1 MNQIIDNLNDAQ
13 KQAVMY
19 NEGPSLIIAGA
30 GSGKT
35 RVLTSKVAWLLKEQ
49 GLNPWNIMALTFTNK
64 AAREMKE
71 RVATMVDASSASRL
85 WMGTFHSIFL
95 RILRMES
102 AAIGFP
108 ADFSVYDT
116 TDTKN
121 LLKNIVKEMQLDD
134 KVYKPNSLYS
144 HISNAKNSL
153 ISPQEYLENADIQQ
167 RDQQARM
174 PRLAQVYAQYTGRC
188 RKANAMDFDDILY
201 YTHTLFSKHPDI
213 LAQWQ
218 ERFKFILVDEYQ
230 DTNFAQ
236 YLIVKMLAEKHHRVC
251 VVGDDSQ
258 SIYSFRGANI
268 DNILHFQGSYPEC
281 RLFKL
286 ERNYRSTQTIVN
298 AANSLISKNQ
308 NRIRKQVFSQ
318 REKGSL
324 IKIVSAFSDVEEA
337 YMTATHIL
345 ELRLREHDPWN
356 EFAVLYRT
364 NAQSRVLEE
373 AMRKRNIPYRVYGGM
388 SFYQRKEIKD
398 IIAYLRLLVNPSDE
412 EAFKRVLNYPAR
424 GIGDTTLQKL
434 LQTAAL
440 QQISLWEVLQ
450 DPMKYQLPVNGG
462 TLNKLMAFRQ
472 FIESLQTRM
481 QQCDVYELTQ
491 ALLLES
497 GIQQETAKDVTPEG
511 IMHKENLESLLGGMH
526 DFVENR
532 REEGSDTASVT
543 DYLSEVSLLTD
554 QDEND
559 SEDKVTLM
567 TVHASKGLEF
577 NNVLVT
583 GMEENLFPSS
593 RINESEREL
602 EEERRLLYVAITRAR
617 NHCLLSY
624 AKSRF
629 RNGTTDY
636 PRPSRFLYEL
646 DRSYL
651 EITAQNGYSQDSGN
665 RPTAFSGLRESR
677 ESYITER
684 SSDTSRNGYFRKP
697 GAPAPVRKPLEQATD
712 PQQAGTTSYQPAAT
726 HKWRKLDSHRPTADK
741 APIPAEVSDRQG
753 VASVQS
759 SKGTFRVGRQVQH
772 DRFGIGTVTKIEGQ
786 GDNCKIGVEF
796 QHTGYKLLVLK
807 FASMIPLN

>member
-1 MNQIIDNLNDAQ
+1 MDKIIDNLNDMQ
-13 KQAVMY
+13 RQAVMY
-19 NEGPSLIIAGA
+19 TDGPSLIIAGA

-35 RVLTSKVAWLLKEQ
+35 RVLTSKVAWLLRQ
-49 GLNPWNIMALTFTNK
+49 GLAPWNIMALTFTNK

-71 RVATMVDASSASRL
+71 RVAAMVDAQSAGRL

-121 LLKNIVKEMQLDD
+121 LLKTIVKEMQLDE

-153 ISPQEYLENADIQQ
+153 ISPQDYAENADIQQ

-174 PRLAQVYAQYTGRC
+174 PRLTQIYAQYVGRC
-188 RKANAMDFDDILY
+188 RKAGAMDFDDILY
-201 YTHTLFSKHPDI
+201 HTYELFRHHPDI

-218 ERFKFILVDEYQ
+218 ERFQFILVDEYQ
-230 DTNFAQ
+230 DTNYAQ
-236 YLIVKMLAEKHHRVC
+236 YLIVKMLAEHHHRVC

-281 RLFKL
+281 KLFKL

-298 AANSLISKNQ
+298 AANSLIAKNQ
-308 NRIRKQVFSQ
+308 NRIRKQVFSE

-337 YMTATHIL
+337 YMAASHIL

-412 EAFKRVLNYPAR
+412 EAFKRVINYPAR

-434 LQTAAL
+434 QMVAAL
-440 QQISLWEVLQ
+440 QQISLWEVLE

-462 TLNKLMAFRQ
+462 TLAKLGAFKQ
-472 FIESLQTRM
+472 FIDHLKEKM

-491 ALLLES
+491 TLLLES
-497 GIQQETAKDVTPEG
+497 GIQQEAAKDVTPEG

-532 REEGSDTASVT
+532 REEGNETASVT
-543 DYLSEVSLLTD
+543 DFLSEVSLLTD
-554 QDEND
+554 QDETD
-559 SEDKVTLM
+559 SDDKVTLM
-567 TVHASKGLEF
+567 TIHASKGLEF
-577 NNVLVT
+577 NNILVT
-583 GMEENLFPSS
+583 GMEENIFPSA
-593 RINESEREL
+593 RLNESEREL

-629 RNGTTDY
+629 RNGSTEY
-636 PRPSRFLYEL
+636 SRPSRFLYEL

-651 EITAQNGYSQDSGN
+651 DVTAQSAYTPTRS
-665 RPTAFSGLRESR
+665 RPAATSIFGQRES
-677 ESYITER
+677 
-684 SSDTSRNGYFRKP
+684 SDYGSNNGYFRKTT
-697 GAPAPVRKPLEQATD
+697 APTPVRKPFERSAD
-712 PQQAGTTSYQPAAT
+712 YPSRPAATPSQSAST
-726 HKWRKLDSHRPTADK
+726 HKWRKLTPSGPTADK
-741 APIPAEVSDRQG
+741 APISAQVSQDRG
-753 VASVQS
+753 VVSVES
-759 SKGTFRVGRQVQH
+759 SKGNFRVGQHVQH
-772 DRFGIGTVTKIEGQ
+772 DRFGVGTITRIEGQ

-807 FASMIPLN
+807 FATMSPLD

>member
-1 MNQIIDNLNDAQ
+1 MDKIIESLNDMQ
-13 KQAVMY
+13 KEAVMY
-19 NEGPSLIIAGA
+19 TDGPSLIIAGA

-35 RVLTSKVAWLLKEQ
+35 RVLTSKVAWLLRQ
-49 GLNPWNIMALTFTNK
+49 GLLPWNIMALTFTNK

-71 RVATMVDASSASRL
+71 RVAAMVDAQSAARL

-102 AAIGFP
+102 ASIGFP

-121 LLKNIVKEMQLDD
+121 LLKTIVKEMQLDE

-153 ISPQEYLENADIQQ
+153 ISPQDYAENADIQQ

-174 PRLAQVYAQYTGRC
+174 PRLTQIYAQYVGRC
-188 RKANAMDFDDILY
+188 RKAGAMDFDDILY
-201 YTHTLFSKHPDI
+201 HTYELFRHHPDI

-230 DTNFAQ
+230 DTNYAQ
-236 YLIVKMLAEKHHRVC
+236 YLIVKMLAEHHHRVC

-281 RLFKL
+281 KLFKL

-298 AANSLISKNQ
+298 AANSLIAKNQ
-308 NRIRKQVFSQ
+308 NRIRKQVFSE

-412 EAFKRVLNYPAR
+412 EAFKRVINYPAR

-434 LQTAAL
+434 QQVAAL
-440 QQISLWEVLQ
+440 QQISLWEVLE
-450 DPMKYQLPVNGG
+450 DPMKYQVPVNGG
-462 TLNKLMAFRQ
+462 TLGKLNAFKQ
-472 FIESLQTRM
+472 FIDHLKEKM

-491 ALLLES
+491 TLLLES
-497 GIQQETAKDVTPEG
+497 GIQQEAAKDVTPEG

-532 REEGSDTASVT
+532 REEGSETASVT
-543 DYLSEVSLLTD
+543 DFLSEVSLLTD

-559 SEDKVTLM
+559 SDDKVTLM

-583 GMEENLFPSS
+583 GMEENIFPSA
-593 RINESEREL
+593 RLNESEREL

-629 RNGTTDY
+629 RNGSTEY
-636 PRPSRFLYEL
+636 SRPSRFLYEL

-651 EITAQNGYSQDSGN
+651 DVTAQSAYTPNNSRPAASGFFSQREPSGQAAGYGSG
-665 RPTAFSGLRESR
+665 S
-677 ESYITER
+677 
-684 SSDTSRNGYFRKP
+684 GYFRKTA
-697 GAPAPVRKPLEQATD
+697 APTPVRKPFERPAT
-712 PQQAGTTSYQPAAT
+712 PPVRPAAAPAT
-726 HKWRKLDSHRPTADK
+726 HKWRKLESSGPTADK
-741 APIPAEVSDRQG
+741 APISAQLSQDRG
-753 VASVQS
+753 VVSVQS
-759 SKGTFRVGRQVQH
+759 SKGNFRVGQHVQH
-772 DRFGIGTVTKIEGQ
+772 ERFGIGTITRIEGQ

-807 FASMIPLN
+807 FATMSPLD